1 MIEIKCHHL
10 SLAPKTP
17 FIAVKRWITSTD
29 SQFILLII
37 DYTMKVPKLLWLQV
51 SCKGPATSLKTY
63 FVKHCVFA
71 L

>member
-10 SLAPKTP
+10 PLAPKTP
-17 FIAVKRWITSTD
+17 LIAVKRWITLTD

-37 DYTMKVPKLLWLQV
+37 DYTMKVLKLLRLQV

-63 FVKHCVFA
+63 